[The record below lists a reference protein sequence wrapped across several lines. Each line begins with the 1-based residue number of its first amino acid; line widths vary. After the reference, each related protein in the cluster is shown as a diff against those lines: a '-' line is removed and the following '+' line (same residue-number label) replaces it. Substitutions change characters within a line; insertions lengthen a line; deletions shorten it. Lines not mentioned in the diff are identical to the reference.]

1 MFLGSQVYINL
12 EVPSE
17 YEIGIFFGFQKGCIK
32 NNIIITSVK
41 MRYESTDLTHE
52 KFLSS
57 VYNSEGWKS
66 QLREERGWH
75 IA

>member
-1 MFLGSQVYINL
+1 
-12 EVPSE
+12 
-17 YEIGIFFGFQKGCIK
+17 
-32 NNIIITSVK
+32 
-41 MRYESTDLTHE
+41 MRYESTDLTHG

-57 VYNSEGWKS
+57 VYNSEGWES